1 MTYAVGVTGPAG
13 GVVIYSLGNG
23 HGIEAAR
30 FDANSELGTYTPKW
44 GCDSS
49 GNNSTLVIVPGA
61 RGEGLYAGQANT
73 TAILAACSE
82 AGSAAKTAH
91 AYTFGGYADWY
102 LPSNAELT
110 LMFQQQATVFP
121 TTQNTGVDYWSS
133 TEYYVAN
140 PNDWSNQPGVSA
152 YCMNLYNGSGTHS
165 AKYLGMHVRAVRQ
178 F

>member
-1 MTYAVGVTGPAG
+1 LTRT
-13 GVVIYSLGNG
+13 
-23 HGIEAAR
+23 
-30 FDANSELGTYTPKW
+30 ANWASYTPKW
-44 GCDSS
+44 ACDSS
-49 GNNSTLVIVPGA
+49 GNNSTLVIIPGA

-91 AYTFGGYADWY
+91 AYTFGGYTDWY

-152 YCMNLYNGSGTHS
+152 YCMNLFNGSGTH
-165 AKYLGMHVRAVRQ
+165 APKYLSMHVRAVRQ